1 VASSEK
7 GGKTVSIY
15 DRDWYRGEQK
25 SPYDNRRV
33 SREGAEKIRRMMEG
47 TSPNEP
53 PKVAPKYRFEFAGN
67 PTGNDEKP
75 SNGYDPTYGCGYE
88 SSTVK
93 QSGWYRKRSMSMKPL
108 SFIILAVVAG
118 YVIAVGCNVMSINNK
133 LNDKFLT
140 KNGLA
145 ISIEVGSRLG
155 LAQAL
160 GILGNVLSNTTDTSS
175 VWQDDRFLR
184 EVVNV
189 LYDWYAPIKWSPV
202 LGVSKEVGRFFVTNR
217 LNKVIKANTVNA
229 PSFKDYG
236 YAYVKTDALNVRSGP
251 SANNRVVITLRMNTR
266 VQVIGKTGVWWRIR
280 YESIEGYI
288 NSEYLADKITSV
300 NKAPRSEVRAVS
312 QQVNEQKPAPDRPVE
327 TSSVVREPGY
337 GTTRAHSFQNKYEE
351 AVREYDARMR
361 GVPGN
366 LILPG
371 GETVDEAIR
380 SGRVSGK

>member
-1 VASSEK
+1 M
-7 GGKTVSIY
+7 SIY

-53 PKVAPKYRFEFAGN
+53 PKMDPKYRFEFVGS
-67 PTGNDEKP
+67 PTGNGEKP

-93 QSGWYRKRSMSMKPL
+93 QSGWYRKRSISMKPL
-108 SFIILAVVAG
+108 FFIILAVVVG
-118 YVIAVGCNVMSINNK
+118 YVIAVSYNVISINNK
-133 LNDKFLT
+133 LNDEFLT

-175 VWQDDRFLR
+175 VWQDNRFLR
-184 EVVNV
+184 EAVNV

-202 LGVSKEVGRFFVTNR
+202 LNVSKKVGW
-217 LNKVIKANTVNA
+217 LLAKNKVNKANTV
-229 PSFKDYG
+229 
-236 YAYVKTDALNVRSGP
+236 
-251 SANNRVVITLRMNTR
+251 
-266 VQVIGKTGVWWRIR
+266 QVT
-280 YESIEGYI
+280 
-288 NSEYLADKITSV
+288 
-300 NKAPRSEVRAVS
+300 P
-312 QQVNEQKPAPDRPVE
+312 VNEQKTALDRPVE

-361 GVPGN
+361 GVPSG
-366 LILPG
+366 LVLPG
-371 GETVDEAIR
+371 GQTVEEAVN